1 MFEFIK
7 GKLVESIAILL
18 GVLLLGSTIWIFMLK
33 NDINKLEK
41 DVLEVEIT
49 ASKLRGSLD
58 LKKLENENLQ
68 VSIDR
73 QNVKVLELEGDLNQT
88 RADYNAWVRSGGA
101 VSDAV
106 KKALTVSG
114 KNDCEIIMNKLLNI
128 SKLTQGDL

>member
-1 MFEFIK
+1 MQCLQCFEEE
-7 GKLVESIAILL
+7 G
-18 GVLLLGSTIWIFMLK
+18 
-33 NDINKLEK
+33 
-41 DVLEVEIT
+41 
-49 ASKLRGSLD
+49 
-58 LKKLENENLQ
+58 KKLENENLQ

>member
-18 GVLLLGSTIWIFMLK
+18 GVLLLGGLIWIFMLK
-33 NDINKLEK
+33 SDINKLEK
-41 DVLEVEIT
+41 DVLKVEIT

-58 LKKLENENLQ
+58 LKKLENEHLQ

>member
-106 KKALTVSG
+106 KKALTASG